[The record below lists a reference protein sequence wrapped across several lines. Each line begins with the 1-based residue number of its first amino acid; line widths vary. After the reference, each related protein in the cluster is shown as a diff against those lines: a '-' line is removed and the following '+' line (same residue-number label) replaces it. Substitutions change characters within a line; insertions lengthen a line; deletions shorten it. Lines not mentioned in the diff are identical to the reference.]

1 MLRVTKVKP
10 LAGVLDA
17 CFDSFKDSQ
26 DPGVLTMTHMYL
38 LIACALPLWLLPRG
52 SKVSLSTC
60 SGVIAVGFGD
70 TAASVVGSFGRFRW
84 TRSKKTMEGSI
95 GAAVSMFLASLFL
108 FSYLD
113 PSQSISPS
121 ETVVLF
127 LISCLVSAIEAKTKE
142 IDNLVLPIYHN
153 ILILTAKT
161 YFDRL

>member
-1 MLRVTKVKP
+1 MFRVTKVKP
-10 LAGVLDA
+10 FSGVLDT

-26 DPGVLTMTHMYL
+26 DPGALTMTHMYL
-38 LIACALPLWLLPRG
+38 LIACALPLWMLPRG

-70 TAASVVGSFGRFRW
+70 TAASVIGSFGRFHW
-84 TRSKKTMEGSI
+84 TRSKKTVEGSI
-95 GAAVSMFLASLFL
+95 GAAVSMFLSSVFL

-113 PSQSISPS
+113 PSQMISLP
-121 ETVVLF
+121 EMAVLF
-127 LISCLVSAIEAKTKE
+127 LISFLVSAIEAKTKE

-161 YFDRL
+161 YFHRL